1 MMSRRV
7 FKANAPVPRWIVPRE
22 WEGERCFIIAG
33 GSSVKAQAALVPKLR
48 GRIIAIKQAVQLRP
62 NADVMLLASR
72 DDWFVCRDYF
82 KFFRGHRI
90 ICRSNY
96 PNMPR
101 GTLYL
106 RRTQNG
112 AYSRDPQFVGGL
124 DAGAT
129 ALNLAALFG
138 AKEIIVLGL
147 DMVQGRWVRHHPTM
161 PVIPDWHF
169 KLHLDGLQRM
179 APELKADGIRVINCS
194 PISAVPFFEKRPLKE
209 FV

>member
-1 MMSRRV
+1 MMSRREY
-7 FKANAPVPRWIVPRE
+7 KANAAVPRWSVPRE

-33 GSSVKAQAALVPKLR
+33 GRSVKEQAALVPKLR
-48 GRIIAIKQAVQLRP
+48 GRVIAIKQAVQLRP
-62 NADVMLLASR
+62 NADVMMLAAR

-82 KFFRGHRI
+82 KLYRGPRI

-106 RRTQNG
+106 RRTKGG
-112 AYSRDPQFVGGL
+112 AYSRDRQFVGGL
-124 DAGAT
+124 DAGAS

-138 AKEIIVLGL
+138 AKEIIILGL
-147 DMVQGRWVRHHPTM
+147 DMVQGRWVKNHPTM

-169 KLHLDGLQRM
+169 KLHLEGLQRM
-179 APELKADGIRVINCS
+179 APELKKDGIRVVNCS
-194 PISAVPFFEKRPLKE
+194 PVSAVPFFEMRPLKE
-209 FV
+209 FM

>member
-1 MMSRRV
+1 MMSRKD
-7 FKANAPVPRWIVPRE
+7 FKANAVVPRWTVPWE

-33 GSSVKAQAALVPKLR
+33 GRSVKEQAALVPKLR
-48 GRIIAIKQAVQLRP
+48 GKIIAIKQAVYLRP

-82 KFFRGHRI
+82 GLFRGPRI
-90 ICRSNY
+90 VCRSNY

-106 RRTQNG
+106 RRSKE
-112 AYSRDPQFVGGL
+112 AFSRDPQLVAGL

-129 ALNLAALFG
+129 AINLAALFG
-138 AKEIIVLGL
+138 AKEIVILGL
-147 DMVQGRWVRHHPTM
+147 DMVQGRWVKNHPTM

-169 KLHLDGLQRM
+169 KLHIEGLQRM
-179 APELKADGIRVINCS
+179 APELKRDGIRVINCS
-194 PISAVPFFEKRPLKE
+194 PISAVECFERRPLKE
-209 FV
+209 FL

>member
-1 MMSRRV
+1 MMSRKE
-7 FKANAPVPRWIVPRE
+7 FKANAAVPRWRVPLE
-22 WEGERCFIIAG
+22 WSGERCFIIAG
-33 GSSVKAQAALVPKLR
+33 GPSVKQQTALIPKLR

-62 NADVMLLASR
+62 DADVMFLAAR

-82 KFFRGHRI
+82 KLYRGPRI

-106 RRTQNG
+106 RRSKEPL
-112 AYSRDPQFVGGL
+112 SRDPQLLGGL
-124 DAGAT
+124 DAGAS
-129 ALNLAALFG
+129 AINLAALFG
-138 AKEIIVLGL
+138 AKEIVVLGL
-147 DMVQGRWVRHHPTM
+147 DMVQGRWVRNHPTM

-169 KLHLDGLQRM
+169 RLHLEGLQRM
-179 APELKADGIRVINCS
+179 APELKSEGIRVINCS
-194 PISAVPFFEKRPLKE
+194 PITAVPFFERRPLKE

>member
-1 MMSRRV
+1 MMSRKE
-7 FKANAPVPRWIVPRE
+7 FKASAAVPKWTVPRE

-33 GSSVKAQAALVPKLR
+33 GPSVKEQAALVPKLR

-62 NADVMLLASR
+62 NADVMLLAAR

-82 KFFRGHRI
+82 KFYKGPRI

-106 RRTQNG
+106 RRTSAG
-112 AYSRDPQFVGGL
+112 VFSRNPQFVGGL

-147 DMVQGRWVRHHPTM
+147 DMVQGRWVRKHPTM

-169 KLHLDGLQRM
+169 KMHIEGLQRM
-179 APELKADGIRVINCS
+179 APELKAEGIRVVNCS

-209 FV
+209 FL

>member
-1 MMSRRV
+1 MSR
-7 FKANAPVPRWIVPRE
+7 KEPKPNAVVPRWTVPRE

-33 GSSVKAQAALVPKLR
+33 GRSVKEQAPLIPKLR
-48 GRIIAIKQAVQLRP
+48 GRIIAIKQSVQLRP
-62 NADVMLLASR
+62 NADVMLLAAR
-72 DDWFVCRDYF
+72 DDWFVCRDFF
-82 KFFRGHRI
+82 KLYRGPRI

-106 RRTQNG
+106 RRTNG
-112 AYSRDPQFVGGL
+112 GAFSRDPQFVGGL

-147 DMVQGRWVRHHPTM
+147 DMVQGRWVKNHPTM

-169 KLHLDGLQRM
+169 KMHIDGLQQM
-179 APELKADGIRVINCS
+179 APELKREGIRVINCS
-194 PISAVPFFEKRPLKE
+194 PISAVPFFERRPLKE
-209 FV
+209 FL

>member
-1 MMSRRV
+1 MMSRKV
-7 FKANAPVPRWIVPRE
+7 FKANAQVPRWTVPRE
-22 WEGERCFIIAG
+22 WEGERCFVIAG
-33 GSSVKAQAALVPKLR
+33 GRSVKEQAALVPKLR
-48 GRIIAIKQAVQLRP
+48 GRIIAIKQAVLLRP
-62 NADVMLLASR
+62 DADVMLLAAR

-82 KFFRGHRI
+82 RLYRGPRV

-96 PNMPR
+96 PHMPK

-106 RRTQNG
+106 RRTDNG
-112 AYSRDPQFVGGL
+112 TYSRDPQFVGGL

-138 AKEIIVLGL
+138 AKEIVVLGM
-147 DMVQGRWVRHHPTM
+147 DMVQGRWVRNHPTM

-169 KLHLDGLQRM
+169 RNHIEGLQRM
-179 APELKADGIRVINCS
+179 APELKKDGVRVINCS